1 MTPPIPIPA
10 PKAASPRGG
19 HHGPNCTCFGGGGGK
34 NPNAAELSL
43 TVLSTTTTTRKEQR
57 DPAYA
62 EKLERYRNKMRRT
75 APTADP
81 QRSLQASKR
90 KRDALGK
97 FIKEGDG
104 VGRRTSARIEEA
116 VVKNEGGDDYT
127 TTAASSNDDDRSA
140 GVGPMHVQQ
149 DQHHQ
154 RQQHERQDGGYA
166 ATERSVAGETADKR
180 EEEPEGE
187 RRPRGEDSSPRTR
200 VNFLLN

>member
-1 MTPPIPIPA
+1 MTAPIPIPM
-10 PKAASPRGG
+10 PKAVSPRGG
-19 HHGPNCTCFGGGGGK
+19 HHGPNCTCFGGGGK
-34 NPNAAELSL
+34 NPNATELSL
-43 TVLSTTTTTRKEQR
+43 TVLGTTTTRKEQR

-127 TTAASSNDDDRSA
+127 TAATSSNDDRSA

-154 RQQHERQDGGYA
+154 RQQRERRDGA
-166 ATERSVAGETADKR
+166 ERSMAGETADKR